1 MLVSAEEA
9 SLAQAV
15 LLLVA
20 DVQLLLLDDW
30 LQLVVVVVAAVQLS
44 SVAELV
50 VAVDADYSADAV
62 EVAD

>member
-62 EVAD
+62 

>member
-15 LLLVA
+15 LLVA

-62 EVAD
+62 

>member
-1 MLVSAEEA
+1 MVVSAEEA

-50 VAVDADYSADAV
+50 AVVDAVCSADAV
-62 EVAD
+62 

>member
-15 LLLVA
+15 LLVA

-50 VAVDADYSADAV
+50 VAVDAD
-62 EVAD
+62 